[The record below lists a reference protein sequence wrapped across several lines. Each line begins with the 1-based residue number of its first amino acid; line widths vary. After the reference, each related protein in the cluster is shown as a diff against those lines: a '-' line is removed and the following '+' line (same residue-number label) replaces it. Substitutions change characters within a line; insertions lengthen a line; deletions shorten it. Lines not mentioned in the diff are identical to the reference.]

1 MQDIN
6 MVRNIA
12 VIGHGNCGKTSLA
25 EAILYTAGRLKRLGK
40 VDDGSSCMDHE
51 EEEIKR
57 NISIS
62 SAFHN
67 YLWKKHEVY
76 LIDTPG
82 DDNFI
87 NETLFA
93 SQICD
98 GVVFT
103 VGAVMGVK
111 GQTIKFADFVADRS
125 LPCVIYI
132 NKMDRERADF
142 EKTLDEIK
150 KSLPL
155 NPVVSI
161 CPSVPNIHSKGWL
174 TWYQEKPISLMI

>member
-1 MQDIN
+1 MQDTN
-6 MVRNIA
+6 LVRNIA
-12 VIGHGNCGKTSLA
+12 IIGHGNCGKTSLA
-25 EAILYTAGRLKRLGK
+25 EAMLYTAGKIKRLGK
-40 VDDGSSCMDHE
+40 VDDGSSCMDYE

-62 SAFHN
+62 SSFHN

-93 SQICD
+93 SQVCD

-103 VGAVMGVK
+103 IGAVMGVK
-111 GQTIKFADFVADRS
+111 GQTVKFADFVADRS
-125 LPCVIYI
+125 LPCIINI

-142 EKTLDEIK
+142 EKTLEEIK
-150 KSLPL
+150 TSLPFS
-155 NPVVSI
+155 PVVVHLPLSL
-161 CPSVPNIHSKGWL
+161 IH
-174 TWYQEKPISLMI
+174 ISEPTRRS